1 MQRTPRESYE
11 QAFWVNFLLSNQDL
25 VSFLWSP
32 CGVGRRITYLP
43 KQMQSNTFKTLRT
56 TALLKCNEVFPIN
69 KEMKI
74 YSSFQF
80 LLLDWFYWIHLA
92 FLLSWSSS
100 FLLFRSGNRDE
111 KQDWNSSTPTHPLWC
126 FLIFSIFGEWIGIMS
141 IYDCCE
147 KKQNGGNGWWL
158 FELLVKFPVKSNG
171 QFTEKQYFGAQ
182 KLVNQQ
188 GTFQRLK
195 TEKLEFA
202 SKLVSLVVLS
212 RVRLLNRYWV
222 SYSKYCWK
230 SAIW

>member
-1 MQRTPRESYE
+1 MQRSIPDKQGNENIFFLSIF
-11 QAFWVNFLLSNQDL
+11 AFGLVLLNSSCL
-25 VSFLWSP
+25 SF
-32 CGVGRRITYLP
+32 IIIF
-43 KQMQSNTFKTLRT
+43 QFFTFSVV
-56 TALLKCNEVFPIN
+56 AI
-69 KEMKI
+69 EMKNKI
-74 YSSFQF
+74 ETVPPQP
-80 LLLDWFYWIHLA
+80 
-92 FLLSWSSS
+92 
-100 FLLFRSGNRDE
+100 
-111 KQDWNSSTPTHPLWC
+111 TPFGV

-141 IYDCCE
+141 IYGCCE
-147 KKQNGGNGWWL
+147 KKQNGGNWWWL

>member
-1 MQRTPRESYE
+1 M
-11 QAFWVNFLLSNQDL
+11 L
-25 VSFLWSP
+25 
-32 CGVGRRITYLP
+32 
-43 KQMQSNTFKTLRT
+43 SNTFKTLRT

-74 YSSFQF
+74 NSFFQF
-80 LLLDWFYWIHLA
+80 LLLDWFYWVHLA

-100 FLLFRSGNRDE
+100 FLLFPQWQWRWKTRL
-111 KQDWNSSTPTHPLWC
+111 KQFHPNPPPLV
-126 FLIFSIFGEWIGIMS
+126 FFVIFSIFGEWIGIMS
-141 IYDCCE
+141 IYGCCE
-147 KKQNGGNGWWL
+147 KKQNGGNRWWL
-158 FELLVKFPVKSNG
+158 FVKFPVKSNG

-195 TEKLEFA
+195 TKKLEFA

-212 RVRLLNRYWV
+212 QVRLLNRYWV

>member
-1 MQRTPRESYE
+1 MLT
-11 QAFWVNFLLSNQDL
+11 
-25 VSFLWSP
+25 
-32 CGVGRRITYLP
+32 
-43 KQMQSNTFKTLRT
+43 NTFKTLRT

-74 YSSFQF
+74 HSFFQF
-80 LLLDWFYWIHLA
+80 LLLDWYYWVHLA
-92 FLLSWSSS
+92 FFFFYHDLPV
-100 FLLFRSGNRDE
+100 FYFFRSGNRDE

-141 IYDCCE
+141 IYGCCE

-222 SYSKYCWK
+222 SYSKCCWK

>member
-1 MQRTPRESYE
+1 MELEEGSHICQNRCSRTLLKLYE
-11 QAFWVNFLLSNQDL
+11 QLHSWNATRKWKYILPFNFCFWIGFIEFILPFFYHDL
-25 VSFLWSP
+25 P
-32 CGVGRRITYLP
+32 
-43 KQMQSNTFKTLRT
+43 
-56 TALLKCNEVFPIN
+56 VF
-69 KEMKI
+69 
-74 YSSFQF
+74 YF
-80 LLLDWFYWIHLA
+80 
-92 FLLSWSSS
+92 
-100 FLLFRSGNRDE
+100 FRSGNRDE

-141 IYDCCE
+141 IYGCCE